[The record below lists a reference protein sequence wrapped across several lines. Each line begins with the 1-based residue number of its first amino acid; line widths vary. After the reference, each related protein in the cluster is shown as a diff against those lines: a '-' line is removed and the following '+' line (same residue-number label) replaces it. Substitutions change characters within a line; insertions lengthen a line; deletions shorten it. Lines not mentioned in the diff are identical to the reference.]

1 MLTSTL
7 MLPGD
12 VLPLNDPGEIRDR
25 LEKRIDLVIEA
36 GACGLEMTT
45 VVDLTGPAPELVR
58 AGLGPLLPLG
68 LD

>member
-1 MLTSTL
+1 

-12 VLPLNDPGEIRDR
+12 DLPLNDPEEIRER

-45 VVDLTGPAPELVR
+45 VVDLTGPSPVLVR
-58 AGLGPLLPLG
+58 AGGGSLEPLG
-68 LD
+68 LA